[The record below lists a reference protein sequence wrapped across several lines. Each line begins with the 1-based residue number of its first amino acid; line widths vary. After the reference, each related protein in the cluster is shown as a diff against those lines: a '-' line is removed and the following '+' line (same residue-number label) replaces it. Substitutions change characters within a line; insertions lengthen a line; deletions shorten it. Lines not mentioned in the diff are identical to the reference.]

1 MMNPRGQ
8 QQRRNQ
14 NQGQKPEEK
23 EFDEKI
29 IQIKRVS
36 KKTKGGNNISF
47 TSLIIVGDHKGKA
60 GIGFSKAPDVLNS
73 IRKSVKKGKKN
84 MVSIDLVGAN
94 TIAHEVYHKRGAAVV
109 LLKPA
114 PEGTGVIAG
123 GPVRAVVE
131 AFGVQNI
138 VTKCMGTSN
147 KASNVYATF
156 EALGKLKKVKANKPI
171 EHKTEKK
178 VEAIK
183 AETKKPAAKKEVKKT
198 VKKETKKKTK

>member
-1 MMNPRGQ
+1 MNPKG

-14 NQGQKPEEK
+14 DPHQKPEEK

-47 TSLIIVGDHKGKA
+47 TSLVVIGDHKGKA

-94 TIAHEVYHKRGAAVV
+94 TIAHQVYHKRGAAVV

-138 VTKCMGTSN
+138 VTKCMGTAN

-156 EALGKLKKVKANKPI
+156 EALAQLKKVKVTKPT
-171 EHKTEKK
+171 EAKPEKK
-178 VEAIK
+178 
-183 AETKKPAAKKEVKKT
+183 AEIKKPVATKPVFKKEIKKT
-198 VKKETKKKTK
+198 VKKEIKQKTK